1 MSAIVGPTGQI
12 SSLPSM
18 MPDSPRPM
26 DGRAM
31 TTVSAQRSIQLT
43 EQNGVTPAIS
53 FEDIYHSQPVVAA
66 LVNKLLRQISTLPLG
81 VMKLN
86 SQNEPQPV
94 ARDHDL
100 AQLLRSP
107 APRRSALNLKQ
118 WIARPVLIH
127 GNSLI
132 AKFRGN
138 GADKPPTNLLPLRW
152 PYVSA
157 FAQYG
162 GPIEWWGTTQIGEWK
177 WLPVAESVH
186 FGWES
191 DLGEIGISPLEQLGM
206 VLKLEDAAQRYQVA
220 SLVNGARPSGAIVTP
235 KDAKL
240 DETDKSEMRADL
252 RQMYEGV
259 DNAFRV
265 ALLTGGAEW
274 RPMSF
279 SAVEAQL
286 MEQRKVSRDEA
297 CMVFDVPPQLI
308 GDLSRGTLS
317 SVQEIH
323 RMLYVTVLRPWLAFI
338 EETLTAQLV
347 DPEPEWADEGLLL
360 RFDLAEVLRGNSDAE
375 ITAAAQAFMNGLI
388 TLNEARAKLGLAK
401 ARDAAGKLIAEADV
415 PHIPVNNMAPITGGT
430 PTGGPRPVVGGGR
443 GPIQLPDGA

>member
-1 MSAIVGPTGQI
+1 MSVVIGPTGQI
-12 SSLPSM
+12 SNLPAI
-18 MPDSPRPM
+18 MPGGVGR

-31 TTVSAQRSIQLT
+31 TTVSGQRSVQLT
-43 EQNGVTPAIS
+43 DQNGVTPAVT
-53 FEDIYHSQPVVAA
+53 FEEIYRAQPVVAA
-66 LVNKLLRQISTLPLG
+66 LVNKLLRQIATLPLT
-81 VMKLN
+81 VQQLS
-86 SQNEPQPV
+86 SQNEPQTV
-94 ARDHDL
+94 ARDHPL
-100 AQLLRSP
+100 ANLLRSP
-107 APRRSALNLKQ
+107 APRRGCMNLKQ

-127 GNSLI
+127 GNSLL
-132 AKFRGN
+132 AKVRADGT
-138 GADKPPTNLLPLRW
+138 DKPPTSLLPLRW
-152 PYVSA
+152 PFVSA
-157 FAQYG
+157 WAQYG

-177 WLPVAESVH
+177 WLPVEESIH

-191 DLGEIGISPLEQLGM
+191 DLGEIGISPLEQLGT
-206 VLKLEDAAQRYQVA
+206 VIKLEDAAQRYQVA

-235 KDAKL
+235 PNVKL
-240 DETDKSEMRADL
+240 DETDKADMRADL
-252 RQMYEGV
+252 RKMYEGV

-265 ALLTGGAEW
+265 ALLTGGADW
-274 RPMSF
+274 KPMSF

-286 MEQRKVSRDEA
+286 IEQRRVSRDEA

-347 DPEPEWADEGLLL
+347 EPEPQWADEGLML

-388 TLNEARAKLGLAK
+388 TLNEARARLGLPK
-401 ARDAAGKLIAEADV
+401 ARDGKGNLIAEADV
-415 PHIPVNNMAPITGGT
+415 PHIPVNNMAPISGGT
-430 PTGGPRPVVGGGR
+430 PTGGPRPIVGGER
-443 GPIQLPDGA
+443 GPLTPPESY